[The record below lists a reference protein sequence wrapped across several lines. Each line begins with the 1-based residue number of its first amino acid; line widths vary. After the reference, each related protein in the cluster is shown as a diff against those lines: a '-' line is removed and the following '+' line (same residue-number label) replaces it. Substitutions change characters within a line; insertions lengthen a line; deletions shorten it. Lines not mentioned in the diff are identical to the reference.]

1 MAMEKQRNA
10 IMYEYVIDLVVPLI
24 PATVD
29 TDSEEYQTWEI
40 AKYNFDPCLQVGD
53 EVLISNLKIGNHQDE
68 PFDFIAEVKKRE
80 KEILVAKQP
89 EESIFRIL
97 ITVEVKEKDEFPR
110 FIEIMK
116 RDNPGAFKN

>member
-1 MAMEKQRNA
+1 MTSEKQMNA

-29 TDSEEYQTWEI
+29 TGSEKPQTWEI

-53 EVLISNLKIGNHQDE
+53 DVLISNLKIGNQPDE
-68 PFDFIAEVKKRE
+68 TFNLMAGVIKRE
-80 KEILVAKQP
+80 KEILVAKKAD
-89 EESIFRIL
+89 ESIFRIL
-97 ITVEVKEKDEFPR
+97 ITIEVKDKDEFPR

-116 RDNPGAFKN
+116 RHNPAAFRN

>member
-1 MAMEKQRNA
+1 
-10 IMYEYVIDLVVPLI
+10 MYEYVIDLVVPLI

-29 TDSEEYQTWEI
+29 TGSEKPQTWEI

-68 PFDFIAEVKKRE
+68 PFNFMAGVIKRE
-80 KEILVAKQP
+80 KEILVAKKA

-97 ITVEVKEKDEFPR
+97 ITVEVKDKDEFPR

-116 RDNPGAFKN
+116 RYNPDAFKN